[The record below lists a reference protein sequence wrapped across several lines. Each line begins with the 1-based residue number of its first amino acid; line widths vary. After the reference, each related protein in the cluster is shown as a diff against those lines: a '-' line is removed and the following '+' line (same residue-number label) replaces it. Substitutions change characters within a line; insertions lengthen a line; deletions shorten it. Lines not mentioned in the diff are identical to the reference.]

1 MARLLVM
8 AGIVAAA
15 SARGARFGP
24 PDPQSVAR
32 PRPGGTVAGGC

>member
-1 MARLLVM
+1 MARLLDM

-15 SARGARFGP
+15 PPRRARFAP

-32 PRPGGTVAGGC
+32 PRPAGVPAAG